1 MQQEKHAQNSPWR
14 HRRFPPD
21 TSSELP
27 WDDQFRQPVLSHDRW
42 KSRVDFNAFINS
54 MDDESFG
61 YLCLIREYATRAL
74 QGKAAE
80 YSGLYKAFVSQTAR
94 EEDTSRITEESST
107 ISDNIIGLPSVV
119 QTSTENGLDYESDD
133 EQLHKPHKR
142 RSFTLRYPI
151 VMPRVSAKQDPDPIK
166 CPPWLKPNDRLR
178 DQSANPRFIV
188 ERSLEKPTSY
198 DPWDTRGEISEL
210 EGQVT
215 YWYRE
220 IAEKGWE
227 GLLLVDPC
235 LKDPSHLAVIEGS
248 PYTNISRIIR
258 YPELEDEEK
267 ADIALNPLQWHPS
280 AAFTKYVLHDD
291 VMIHFSVANAGPGG
305 NPLSVTPFIRG
316 FVISKWTAQLNHI
329 RRSYSHTRAALFSK
343 VPSCHRVG
351 TGISVRHT
359 VLWGADWKEWMFE
372 TMTRFTTDLYLYRL
386 EVETNMRAL
395 GIDVDDPQSYGFV
408 GKREAQ
414 MWRFLRSTCLD
425 LQDMFQQLTNSYTQV
440 IALRE
445 AQASNA
451 QASSIRWLTVLGTLF
466 VPISIVAGIMSM
478 GGEFLPGEKKFWVF
492 FAVVCPVLLVIGAVL
507 VVTLGRRA
515 VSNWLCAHGF
525 MT

>member
-27 WDDQFRQPVLSHDRW
+27 WDDQCRQPVLSHDRW

-151 VMPRVSAKQDPDPIK
+151 VIPRVSAKQDPDPIK

-227 GLLLVDPC
+227 
-235 LKDPSHLAVIEGS
+235 
-248 PYTNISRIIR
+248 
-258 YPELEDEEK
+258 ELEDEEK